1 MKKSTKKPVRSKI
14 SLKLES
20 YRKEIKELE
29 SKQNFLREKASEK
42 IVKLNSAVPKW
53 TLLNIADKLGISGS
67 AVSKIKAKD
76 GDIGM
81 ETIGRVLEA
90 DFD

>member
-1 MKKSTKKPVRSKI
+1 MKKSSKKPVRSKI

-20 YRKEIKELE
+20 YKKKKKELE
-29 SKQNFLREKASEK
+29 SSENFLREKASEK
-42 IVKLNSAVPKW
+42 IIKLNSAIPKW
-53 TLLNIADKLGISGS
+53 TLLNIADKLVISGS

-76 GDIGM
+76 ADIGM
-81 ETIGRVLEA
+81 ETIGRVLEV